1 MPKPAGDS
9 GAWDAE
15 AVYDAI
21 AEAWVK
27 TRSGPWPEVREF
39 LQTIPRGARLVDVGA
54 GSGRYLKV
62 DEARGLTLVGVDVS
76 RGQLAVARREAPE
89 ARLVRGDAR
98 ALPLRREAASAVMLV
113 AVVHHFE
120 RREDRVAAIAEAR
133 RILKPRGRAL
143 LTCWSREADVFDG
156 ARPAPGRG
164 PRDFLVPF
172 KAEQAAPVER
182 FFHAYDPGELEREAQ
197 EAGFSAGR
205 EWTARANRFVEARA

>member
-1 MPKPAGDS
+1 MPKPAGAS

-39 LQTIPRGARLVDVGA
+39 LEAVPRGARLVDVGA

-62 DEARGLTLVGVDVS
+62 EEARGLALVGIDVS
-76 RGQLAVARREAPE
+76 RGQLAVARREAP
-89 ARLVRGDAR
+89 AAHLVRADAR
-98 ALPLRREAASAVMLV
+98 ALPVRAEAADAVMLV
-113 AVVHHFE
+113 AVVHHLE
-120 RREDRVAAIAEAR
+120 RREERIAALAEAR
-133 RILKPRGRAL
+133 RVLKPRGRAL
-143 LTCWSREADVFDG
+143 VTCWSREAEVFDG
-156 ARPAPGRG
+156 ARPAPGGG

-182 FFHAYDPGELEREAQ
+182 FFHAYDPGELEREAMQ
-197 EAGFSAGR
+197 AGFSAGR